1 MEEGD
6 ASRLA
11 RAVLSQVQSQHSRT
25 RWRKHLNM
33 FLFLILM
40 GFYLSSEASR
50 LRSINPEKPPSP
62 SQMTN
67 KQLPKRYQYLGSIP
81 FRLLPP
87 PRTQSQK
94 FVSKNLVLESIVE
107 CSSPENLITG
117 YSTSDHQ
124 CWRCPSSKQL

>member
-67 KQLPKRYQYLGSIP
+67 KQLPKRYQYLGPSHSDFFP
-81 FRLLPP
+81 LQELNPRSSS
-87 PRTQSQK
+87 PRT
-94 FVSKNLVLESIVE
+94 
-107 CSSPENLITG
+107 
-117 YSTSDHQ
+117 
-124 CWRCPSSKQL
+124 